1 LTDFDKMAPVLNRFL
16 CPCALLIHDVEVSQ
30 EAPRSST
37 AVAQEASLSCGLAVY
52 KFAVAALQQGFRA
65 GSVVCFPGFLPTM
78 KPQLSQLPLIV
89 GYGRVS
95 S

>member
-1 LTDFDKMAPVLNRFL
+1 MWK
-16 CPCALLIHDVEVSQ
+16 
-30 EAPRSST
+30 SSASGSVHPQAT
-37 AVAQEASLSCGLAVY
+37 HKLPSLSVDNLCKNLN
-52 KFAVAALQQGFRA
+52 VAALQQGNPGGF
-65 GSVVCFPGFLPTM
+65 GVCIPGFLPTM